1 MNQEWGRKED
11 AGEWPKSTHAWALRT
26 MLIAIVSVA
35 AICAYRYAYVLTPLQ
50 HFYLTTYIRCGLR
63 SEINLSR
70 TGRYLMLN
78 VVDRNGARLALDEEV
93 MAVTT
98 ATGEKTFAL
107 TDEAMKA
114 GDKRLVFQQVQ
125 YDNAKLHEFLGH
137 WIYRDQTFM
146 DFLAPAL
153 WGSLGVFCLGL
164 LVAIPKDAVRARER
178 KQGRRLRGPELVTA
192 RQFNRRNRSDGISFE
207 LTARTLTQKLF
218 GQVPRLRLPLAIERN
233 HILIMGDTGTGK
245 STLIRR
251 ILIQIEE
258 RGETAIVYDPALE
271 YTSEFYRPE
280 RGDAILNPL
289 DQRMPY
295 WSPGEELL
303 HPAEAL
309 TLATS
314 LFPDRRNENPFF
326 VEGPRKIFAHL
337 LTFRPTPEEIAWWMC
352 HEEEIDRRV
361 KGTQYAAMIDR
372 QAPAQRSGVLA
383 SLNMVADALK
393 LLPSETQ
400 ATGRWSAVEWS
411 KKRRGWLFLTSTFET
426 RERLL
431 PLTSLWLDTLVLR
444 LMNKDETNSPKV
456 WFVLDEL
463 ATLQRLP
470 QLHTAVTENRK
481 SNNPVVLGFQGRSQ
495 LETRYGHE
503 AEAMLSQP
511 ATKIFLRTSEPNA
524 AEWISRTIG
533 GVEIERLKESRSS
546 GQLGNQRKTTSHNN
560 ERQIEPLVMDSEI
573 SGLANLHGYLKSE
586 NLVVRMSFPIIALPS
601 KHPGYIQRP
610 MDIQP
615 EEPLEAAA
623 VAAGTTGTLGQ
634 KLAPQEISHSHQQVL
649 KRPGPRQGHFFQ

>member
-251 ILIQIEE
+251 TLIQIEE
-258 RGETAIVYDPALE
+258 RDETAIVYDPALE

>member
-11 AGEWPKSTHAWALRT
+11 AGEWPKSKHAWALRT

-35 AICAYRYAYVLTPLQ
+35 VICVYRYAYVLTPLQ

-78 VVDRNGARLALDEEV
+78 VVDGKGTRLALDEEV
-93 MAVTT
+93 MPVTA

-114 GDKRLVFQQVQ
+114 GDKRLVLQQVQ

-137 WIYRDQTFM
+137 WIYRDQSFT
-146 DFLAPAL
+146 DFLLPAL
-153 WGSLGVFCLGL
+153 WGGLGVFCLGL

-192 RQFNRRNRSDGISFE
+192 GQFNRRNRSDGISFE
-207 LTARTLTQKLF
+207 LAERTITQKLF
-218 GQVPRLRLPLAIERN
+218 GQVPKLRLPLAIERN

-245 STLIRR
+245 TTLTRR
-251 ILIQIEE
+251 ILLQIEE
-258 RGETAIVYDPALE
+258 RGETAIVYDPALD
-271 YTSEFYRPE
+271 YTSEFYKPE

-295 WSPGEELL
+295 WSPGEEVL

-337 LTFRPTPEEIAWWMC
+337 LTFRPTPDEIAWWMC

-393 LLPSETQ
+393 LLPSDKE

-411 KKRRGWLFLTSTFET
+411 KQRQGWLFLTSTSET

-431 PLTSLWLDTLVLR
+431 PLTSLWLDMLVLR
-444 LMNKDETNSPKV
+444 LMKQEKPNSNKV

-601 KHPGYIQRP
+601 KHLGYIQRP
-610 MDIQP
+610 IEIQP

>member
-1 MNQEWGRKED
+1 
-11 AGEWPKSTHAWALRT
+11 
-26 MLIAIVSVA
+26 
-35 AICAYRYAYVLTPLQ
+35 
-50 HFYLTTYIRCGLR
+50 
-63 SEINLSR
+63 
-70 TGRYLMLN
+70 MLN

-93 MAVTT
+93 TAVTT

-114 GDKRLVFQQVQ
+114 GDKRLMFQQVQ
-125 YDNAKLHEFLGH
+125 YDNGKLHEFLGH

-164 LVAIPKDAVRARER
+164 LVAIPKDAGRARQR

-192 RQFNRRNRSDGISFE
+192 RQFNRRNRSDGITFE
-207 LTARTLTQKLF
+207 LTERTLPQKLF
-218 GQVPRLRLPLAIERN
+218 GQMPRLRLPLAIERN

-245 STLIRR
+245 STLIRQ
-251 ILIQIEE
+251 ILIQIKE

-352 HEEEIDRRV
+352 HEDEIDRRV

-393 LLPSETQ
+393 LLPSEKQ
-400 ATGRWSAVEWS
+400 ATGRWNAVEWS
-411 KKRRGWLFLTSTFET
+411 KKRQGWLFLTSTFET

-444 LMNKDETNSPKV
+444 LMNKDETNSRKV

-495 LETRYGHE
+495 METRYGHE
-503 AEAMLSQP
+503 AEVMLSQP

-560 ERQIEPLVMDSEI
+560 ERQIEALVMDSEI
-573 SGLANLHGYLKSE
+573 SGLADLHGYLKSG

-601 KHPGYIQRP
+601 KYPGYVQRP
-610 MDIQP
+610 MEIQP

-623 VAAGTTGTLGQ
+623 VAAATSGTLEQ
-634 KLAPQEISHSHQQVL
+634 KLAPHEISRQQVL
-649 KRPGPRQGHFFQ
+649 KRSGQRQGHFFQ

>member
-1 MNQEWGRKED
+1 
-11 AGEWPKSTHAWALRT
+11 
-26 MLIAIVSVA
+26 
-35 AICAYRYAYVLTPLQ
+35 
-50 HFYLTTYIRCGLR
+50 
-63 SEINLSR
+63 
-70 TGRYLMLN
+70 
-78 VVDRNGARLALDEEV
+78 
-93 MAVTT
+93 
-98 ATGEKTFAL
+98 
-107 TDEAMKA
+107 
-114 GDKRLVFQQVQ
+114 
-125 YDNAKLHEFLGH
+125 
-137 WIYRDQTFM
+137 
-146 DFLAPAL
+146 
-153 WGSLGVFCLGL
+153 
-164 LVAIPKDAVRARER
+164 
-178 KQGRRLRGPELVTA
+178 
-192 RQFNRRNRSDGISFE
+192 

-251 ILIQIEE
+251 TLIQIEE

-309 TLATS
+309 TLAAS
-314 LFPDRRNENPFF
+314 LFPDRRNESPFF

-393 LLPSETQ
+393 LLPTEKQ

-444 LMNKDETNSPKV
+444 LMNKDETNSRKV

-601 KHPGYIQRP
+601 RQPGYIQRR
-610 MDIQP
+610 MEIQT
-615 EEPLEAAA
+615 EEPLEATA
-623 VAAGTTGTLGQ
+623 VAAGTAGTLGQ
-634 KLAPQEISHSHQQVL
+634 KLAPQEISHGQQQVL
-649 KRPGPRQGHFFQ
+649 KPPGPRQGHFFQ

>member
-1 MNQEWGRKED
+1 
-11 AGEWPKSTHAWALRT
+11 
-26 MLIAIVSVA
+26 
-35 AICAYRYAYVLTPLQ
+35 
-50 HFYLTTYIRCGLR
+50 
-63 SEINLSR
+63 
-70 TGRYLMLN
+70 
-78 VVDRNGARLALDEEV
+78 
-93 MAVTT
+93 
-98 ATGEKTFAL
+98 
-107 TDEAMKA
+107 
-114 GDKRLVFQQVQ
+114 
-125 YDNAKLHEFLGH
+125 
-137 WIYRDQTFM
+137 
-146 DFLAPAL
+146 
-153 WGSLGVFCLGL
+153 
-164 LVAIPKDAVRARER
+164 
-178 KQGRRLRGPELVTA
+178 
-192 RQFNRRNRSDGISFE
+192 
-207 LTARTLTQKLF
+207 
-218 GQVPRLRLPLAIERN
+218 
-233 HILIMGDTGTGK
+233 
-245 STLIRR
+245 
-251 ILIQIEE
+251 
-258 RGETAIVYDPALE
+258 
-271 YTSEFYRPE
+271 
-280 RGDAILNPL
+280 
-289 DQRMPY
+289 
-295 WSPGEELL
+295 
-303 HPAEAL
+303 
-309 TLATS
+309 
-314 LFPDRRNENPFF
+314 
-326 VEGPRKIFAHL
+326 
-337 LTFRPTPEEIAWWMC
+337 
-352 HEEEIDRRV
+352 
-361 KGTQYAAMIDR
+361 MIDR

-393 LLPSETQ
+393 LLPSEKE
-400 ATGRWSAVEWS
+400 ATARWSAVEWS
-411 KKRRGWLFLTSTFET
+411 KRRQGWLFLTSTSET

-431 PLTSLWLDTLVLR
+431 PLTSLWLDMLVLR
-444 LMNKDETNSPKV
+444 LMKQEKPNSNKV

-586 NLVVRMSFPIIALPS
+586 NLVVRMSFPITSLPS
-601 KHPGYIQRP
+601 RQPGYIQRP
-610 MDIQP
+610 MEIQT